1 MPKRKKTGVKIKRAR
16 AERRNIR
23 RKKIFRMKSCEIG
36 IQIMCSKIENRGE
49 VNVFD
54 KGEGT
59 VNKEEERRFVSLKRL
74 AKDWDTT
81 PTNVRRL
88 LREANVKAYRLS
100 KKRGGT
106 VRYNTEDVQRFLV
119 QSMESSQE
127 TAP

>member
-1 MPKRKKTGVKIKRAR
+1 M
-16 AERRNIR
+16 
-23 RKKIFRMKSCEIG
+23 
-36 IQIMCSKIENRGE
+36 
-49 VNVFD
+49 
-54 KGEGT
+54 
-59 VNKEEERRFVSLKRL
+59 NKEEERRFVSLKRL